1 MHVLQ
6 VIWSRYK
13 STDVSAVNPMRF
25 TVFVFHLNHQTVR
38 FGDLKVKSKAVDT
51 SGLLRIAVGG
61 VAPCHR
67 LVSGL

>member
-6 VIWSRYK
+6 VIWSRYE

-38 FGDLKVKSKAVDT
+38 FGDLKVTYPRQVRQVGCCGLRAVE
-51 SGLLRIAVGG
+51 
-61 VAPCHR
+61 
-67 LVSGL
+67 